1 MKIKIQDREVD
12 LKYSFRALM
21 LYENI
26 QKKSFKPE
34 TTTDVLVFMYCVIMG
49 SDKDIKL
56 EFNDFLDMVDENP
69 VLVSEFADWLTSEIN
84 KNTTLSPDTEEEDE
98 KKKLKK

>member
-1 MKIKIQDREVD
+1 MKIKIQDKEITLR
-12 LKYSFRALM
+12 YSFRSLM

-69 VLVSEFADWLTSEIN
+69 VLVSEFADWLTAEIN
-84 KNTTLSPDTEEEDE
+84 KTTTLSPDTEEEDE

>member
-1 MKIKIQDREVD
+1 MKIKIGDREVE

-26 QKKSFKPE
+26 QKKSFEPK
-34 TTTDVLVFMYCVIMG
+34 TTTDVLVFMFCVIMG

-56 EFNDFLDMVDENP
+56 DFNEFLDMIDNNP
-69 VLVSEFADWLTSEIN
+69 QLVVEFSNWLTSEIN
-84 KNTTLSPDTEEEDE
+84 KQNTLSADEEP
-98 KKKLKK
+98 KKAMENKK

>member
-1 MKIKIQDREVD
+1 MTIKIGDREIK
-12 LKYSFRALM
+12 LRYTFRSLM

-26 QKKSFKPE
+26 QKKSFAPE

-69 VLVSEFADWLTSEIN
+69 VLVSEFADWLTGEIN
-84 KNTTLSPDTEEEDE
+84 KNTTLSPDTEE
-98 KKKLKK
+98 KKVKADKK